1 MKVKLDQNLSQHLR
15 DDLTTLKHDVDTV
28 LDQGLSGATDPEVL
42 KAATSH
48 DRILFTL
55 DTDFLDLKRYPLDSH
70 SGVIVFRP
78 PRQGALTVAKFVKAF
93 VRSADLEK
101 YYRRTTVVERRRA
114 RILKHR

>member
-1 MKVKLDQNLSQHLR
+1 MKIKLDQNLSQYLR
-15 DDLTTLKHDVDTV
+15 EDLTALKHDVDTV
-28 LDQGLSGATDPEVL
+28 FEQGLLGAADPEVL

-55 DTDFLDLKRYPLDSH
+55 DNDFLNLEIYPLDSH
-70 SGVIVFRP
+70 SGVVVFRP
-78 PRQGALTVAKFVKAF
+78 SRQGALAVAEFVRAF

-114 RILKHR
+114 RILKH